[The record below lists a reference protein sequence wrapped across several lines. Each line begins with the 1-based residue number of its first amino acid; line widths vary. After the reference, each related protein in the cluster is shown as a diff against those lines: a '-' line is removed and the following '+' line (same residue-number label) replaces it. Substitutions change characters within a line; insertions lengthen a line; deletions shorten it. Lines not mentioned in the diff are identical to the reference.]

1 MTTEVEFS
9 HSGPWARPPEALHD
23 APGAVREGK
32 LATHNLNTR
41 RRRRRRR
48 RRKTLSY
55 AWPNHVVITRQA
67 RHRHFSHLVAVAW
80 PPCLSAA
87 MRPPKPTTWIST
99 LSLSL
104 WPLLFAVFCSLPR
117 VCNRGQVGGKG
128 RSDVGELAAMWR
140 WRIMGRVSGSEYW

>member
-1 MTTEVEFS
+1 MS
-9 HSGPWARPPEALHD
+9 LRGDAASEAD
-23 APGAVREGK
+23 NV
-32 LATHNLNTR
+32 NL
-41 RRRRRRR
+41 
-48 RRKTLSY
+48 S
-55 AWPNHVVITRQA
+55 
-67 RHRHFSHLVAVAW
+67 
-80 PPCLSAA
+80 
-87 MRPPKPTTWIST
+87 